1 VNAALCSAQNRCTE
15 FIKQYFLT
23 LEIGENNMANP
34 TVELFNEYNAK
45 ALEAMRAFGDLSV
58 ANAQAFVNKQVELS
72 NTIIEASL
80 ATSKEIAAAKTPVD
94 AMQASSALVQNLTDT
109 MTGYVKDSAAD
120 AVKARDELKDAID
133 SSVKLNSE
141 YAQKAFD
148 NGVETV
154 KKTAKKAS

>member
-1 VNAALCSAQNRCTE
+1 MTNQ
-15 FIKQYFLT
+15 
-23 LEIGENNMANP
+23 

-45 ALEAMRAFGDLSV
+45 AIEAMRAFGDLSV

-80 ATSKEIAAAKTPVD
+80 ATSKEIASAKSPVD
-94 AMQASSALVQNLTDT
+94 AMQASGALVQNLTET
-109 MTGYVKDSAAD
+109 VSGFVKDSAAD

-133 SSVKLNSE
+133 DSVKLNSE

-148 NGVETV
+148 SGVETV